1 MWIVDLS
8 THHLGGPAVKYLPLV
23 LANLRRSPLRSLLTA
38 AAIALAIALV
48 CLLRTMPEGLES
60 ILDYAASG
68 TRVVVLNKAGFDYP
82 LPYAHLQRIRALPGV
97 TSAASW
103 TWYGGMVEVE
113 KGVTFPSFATEPEVI
128 AEVFPDFGL
137 GPEALA
143 AFQSRRDAAIA
154 GRATAQ
160 SYGWKAG
167 DRITLVGSL
176 YPVDLELQLVEIL
189 PHDLSPV
196 LLFHREYLEQSL
208 RAAGGSLD
216 TASLFYVR
224 VDDRARIEPLQGE
237 IDALFRNSPAQ
248 TLSET
253 EKEYFKNMFSALDA
267 FVAITIA
274 VTVIV
279 ALSIVF
285 IAANTTSLA
294 VRERAPELAVLRA
307 IGFPKR
313 LVFALLVLEAGI
325 LAFGGG
331 AAGAFGSLLLTL
343 GLTGAATSLMSQV
356 GPLGSF
362 VVTRAIVVQGLFLAL
377 FVGMLAGVVPSFGAA
392 RKSVAET
399 LREIF

>member
-1 MWIVDLS
+1 MRF
-8 THHLGGPAVKYLPLV
+8 LPLI

-38 AAIALAIALV
+38 AAIAFAIALV

-60 ILDYAASG
+60 ILDYASSG
-68 TRVVVLNKAGFDYP
+68 TRVVVLNRAGFDYP
-82 LPYAHLQRIRALPGV
+82 LPYAHLQKMRALPGV
-97 TSAASW
+97 HAAASW
-103 TWYGGMVEVE
+103 TWYGGMVDADA
-113 KGVTFPSFATEPEVI
+113 GVTFPSFATEPETI

-137 GPEALA
+137 SPEALA

-154 GRATAQ
+154 GRATAR
-160 SYGWKAG
+160 SYGWQVG

-176 YPVDLELQLVEIL
+176 YPVDLELELVEIL

-196 LLFHREYLEQSL
+196 LLFHREYLVQAL
-208 RAAGGSLD
+208 AAAGGALD

-224 VDDRARIEPLQGE
+224 VDDRARIDPLRAE
-237 IDALFRNSPAQ
+237 VDATFRNSSAQ

-274 VTVIV
+274 VTVLV

-285 IAANTTSLA
+285 IAANTASLS
-294 VRERAPELAVLRA
+294 VRERAPELAVLKA
-307 IGFPKR
+307 IGFRRR
-313 LVFALLVLEAGI
+313 LVFGLLVLEAGV
-325 LAFGGG
+325 LALAGG
-331 AAGAFGSLLLTL
+331 AAGALGSLLLTL
-343 GLTGAATSLMSQV
+343 GLKGAATSLMAQV

-377 FVGMLAGVVPSFGAA
+377 FIGMK
-392 RKSVAET
+392 R
-399 LREIF
+399 

>member
-1 MWIVDLS
+1 VRD
-8 THHLGGPAVKYLPLV
+8 LPLV

-38 AAIALAIALV
+38 AAIAFAIALV

-68 TRVVVLNKAGFDYP
+68 TRVVVLNRAGFDYL
-82 LPYAHLQRIRALPGV
+82 LPYAHLQRLRALPGV
-97 TSAASW
+97 ASAASW
-103 TWYGGMVEVE
+103 TWYGGVIEVE
-113 KGVTFPSFATEPEVI
+113 KGVTFPSFATEPELVG
-128 AEVFPDFGL
+128 EVFPDFGL

-143 AFQSRRDAAIA
+143 AFQSRRDGALV

-167 DRITLVGSL
+167 DRIALAGSV
-176 YPVDLELQLVEIL
+176 YPVDLELQIVEVL

-196 LLFHREYLEQSL
+196 LLFHREYLDQAL
-208 RAAGGSLD
+208 QAVGASLD

-224 VDDRARIEPLQGE
+224 VDDRARIEPLQAE

-274 VTVIV
+274 VTALV
-279 ALSIVF
+279 ALCIVF
-285 IAANTTSLA
+285 IAANTASLS
-294 VRERAPELAVLRA
+294 VRERAPELAVLKA
-307 IGFPKR
+307 IGFKKR
-313 LVFALLVLEAGI
+313 LVFGLLVLEASV
-325 LAFGGG
+325 LALGGG
-331 AAGAFGSLLLTL
+331 AAGALGSLALTL
-343 GLTGAATSLMSQV
+343 GLHGAATSLMSQV

-362 VVTRAIVVQGLFLAL
+362 VVTRAIMVEGLFLAL
-377 FVGMLAGVVPSFGAA
+377 FVGMLSGVVPSFGAA
-392 RKSVAET
+392 RRGVAET
-399 LREIF
+399 LREVF

>member
-1 MWIVDLS
+1 MRF
-8 THHLGGPAVKYLPLV
+8 LPLV

-38 AAIALAIALV
+38 AAIAFAIALV

-68 TRVVVLNKAGFDYP
+68 TRVVVLNKAGFDDP
-82 LPYAHLQRIRALPGV
+82 LPYAYLQKVRALPGV

-137 GPEALA
+137 TPEALA
-143 AFQSRRDAAIA
+143 AFQTRRDAAVV

-160 SYGWKAG
+160 SYGWKPGA
-167 DRITLVGSL
+167 RVALVGSV
-176 YPVDLELQLVEIL
+176 YPVDLELEIVEVL

-196 LLFHREYLEQSL
+196 LLFHREYLEQAL
-208 RAAGGSLD
+208 AAAGGSLD

-224 VDDRARIEPLQGE
+224 VDERARIEPLRAE

-253 EKEYFKNMFSALDA
+253 EKEYFKNMFSVLDA

-274 VTVIV
+274 VTVLV
-279 ALSIVF
+279 ALCIVF
-285 IAANTTSLA
+285 IAANTTSLS
-294 VRERAPELAVLRA
+294 VRERAPEIAVLKA
-307 IGFPKR
+307 IGFRRR
-313 LVFALLVLEAGI
+313 LVFALLVLEAGV
-325 LAFGGG
+325 LALAGG
-331 AAGAFGSLLLTL
+331 AVGALGSLLLTL
-343 GLTGAATSLMSQV
+343 GLSGAATSLMSQV

-377 FVGMLAGVVPSFGAA
+377 FVGMLSGVVPSFGAA

-399 LREIF
+399 LREVF